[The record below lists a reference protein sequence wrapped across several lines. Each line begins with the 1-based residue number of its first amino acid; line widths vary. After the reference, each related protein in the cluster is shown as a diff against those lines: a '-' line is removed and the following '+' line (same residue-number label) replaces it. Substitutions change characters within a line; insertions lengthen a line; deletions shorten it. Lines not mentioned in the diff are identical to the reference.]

1 MSFTLA
7 IVGRPNVGKSTLF
20 NRLVGKRLALVD
32 DQPGVTR
39 DLREGDARLAD
50 LRFTVIDTAGLE
62 EATDESLQ
70 GRMRRLTERAV
81 DMADICL
88 FMIDARA
95 GVTPADQV
103 FAEILRK
110 RAAHVVLAAN
120 KGEGSAADAGVIE
133 AYSLGLG
140 EPIRLSAEHGEGLND
155 LYSHLMPIADGF
167 AERAADLAPET
178 DVELDDDEEWDEA
191 APFVM
196 PTAKKPMQI
205 AVVGRPNAGKSTLIN
220 MIMGDDRLLT
230 GPEAGITR
238 DAISLRTEWL
248 GTHIRIFDT
257 AGMRKKAKVQDKLEK
272 LSVSD
277 GLRAVKFAEV
287 VVVLLDAAIPFEQ
300 QDLRIAD
307 LAEREGR
314 AVIVAVNKW
323 DIEDDKQNKLRDLR
337 ESFERLLPQ
346 LRGAP
351 LVTVSAKTGRGL
363 DRLHEAIMNAYE
375 TWNTRVPTAA
385 LNRWLAGMVEAHP
398 PPAPAGKRIKLRYM
412 TQAKTRPPGFVVM
425 CSLPDKMSESYSRYL
440 VNGLRA
446 DFNMPGT
453 PIRLYMRS
461 QNDANPFK
469 GRKKPGQSR
478 LRKHLGK
485 KPTDRYA
492 FRIACIAAAIKTIT
506 PMPARA
512 LIVSISV
519 PFATMM
525 PINAQTML
533 MTYSGA
539 EDRSRRTLSAITSA
553 PMIPTIA
560 QPKDPNT
567 IP

>member
-39 DLREGDARLAD
+39 DLREGAARLAD

-70 GRMRRLTERAV
+70 GRMRKLTERAV

-95 GVTPADQV
+95 GVTPTDEV

-110 RAAHVVLAAN
+110 RAAHVILAAN
-120 KGEGSAADAGVIE
+120 KGEGAAADAGVID

-155 LYSHLMPIADGF
+155 LYTHLMPLADKF
-167 AERAADLAPET
+167 AERAAEDAPEV
-178 DVELDDDEEWDEA
+178 DVSLDEDEDDMDVV
-191 APFVM
+191 PV
-196 PTAKKPMQI
+196 PTNAKPLQV

-220 MIMGDDRLLT
+220 KILGDERLLT

-238 DAISLRTEWL
+238 DAISLRIDWV
-248 GTHIRIFDT
+248 GDDGVAVPMRIFDT
-257 AGMRKKAKVQDKLEK
+257 AGMRKKAKVQGKLEK
-272 LSVSD
+272 LSVGD

-314 AVIVAVNKW
+314 AVIIAVNKW
-323 DIEDDKQNKLRDLR
+323 DIEDEKQDKLRELK

-351 LVTVSAKTGRGL
+351 LITVSAKTGRGL
-363 DRLHEAIMNAYE
+363 DRLHAAIMKAYDV
-375 TWNTRVPTAA
+375 WNRRVTTAS
-385 LNRWLAGMVEAHP
+385 LNRWLSGMVEAHP
-398 PPAPAGKRIKLRYM
+398 PPAPQGKRIKLRYM

-425 CSLPDKMSESYSRYL
+425 CSHPDKVPESYSRYL
-440 VNGLRA
+440 VNGLRI
-446 DFNMPGT
+446 DFDMPGT
-453 PIRLYMRS
+453 PIRLYMRG
-461 QNDANPFK
+461 QNDSNPYK
-469 GRKKPGQSR
+469 GRKKAPPSK
-478 LRKHLGK
+478 LRKHTEG
-485 KPTDRYA
+485 R
-492 FRIACIAAAIKTIT
+492 
-506 PMPARA
+506 
-512 LIVSISV
+512 
-519 PFATMM
+519 
-525 PINAQTML
+525 
-533 MTYSGA
+533 
-539 EDRSRRTLSAITSA
+539 RS
-553 PMIPTIA
+553 
-560 QPKDPNT
+560 
-567 IP
+567 

>member
-39 DLREGDARLAD
+39 DLREGAAKLAD

-62 EATDESLQ
+62 EVTDDSLQ

-88 FMIDARA
+88 FMIDARV
-95 GVTPADQV
+95 GVTPSDMV

-110 RAAHVVLAAN
+110 KSAHVILAGN
-120 KGEGSAADAGVIE
+120 KAEGKAADAGMIE

-155 LYSHLMPIADGF
+155 LYSMLMPLAD
-167 AERAADLAPET
+167 EYEDRAVQDAPET
-178 DVELDDDEEWDEA
+178 DVDLPDDDADLEA
-191 APFVM
+191 ETVPM
-196 PTAKKPMQI
+196 PTRAKPLQV

-220 MIMGDDRLLT
+220 QILGEDRLLT

-238 DAISLRTEWL
+238 DAISLMTEWA
-248 GTHIRIFDT
+248 GPDGDPVPMRIFDT
-257 AGMRKKAKVQDKLEK
+257 AGMRKKAKIQEKLEK

-287 VVVLLDAAIPFEQ
+287 VVVLLDAEIPFEQ

-314 AVIVAVNKW
+314 AVVVAVNKW
-323 DIEDDKQNKLRDLR
+323 DIEENRQDKLRELK

-351 LVTVSAKTGRGL
+351 LITVSAKTGRGL
-363 DRLHEAIMNAYE
+363 DRLQAAIMRAYE
-375 TWNTRVPTAA
+375 VWNRRITTAQ
-385 LNRWLAGMVEAHP
+385 LNRWLSGMMEAHP
-398 PPAPAGKRIKLRYM
+398 PPAPQGKRIKLRYM

-425 CSLPDKMSESYSRYL
+425 CSHPDKVPESYSRYL
-440 VNGLRA
+440 VNGLRV
-446 DFNMPGT
+446 DFDMPGT
-453 PIRLYMRS
+453 PIRLWMRGQS
-461 QNDANPFK
+461 DANPYK
-469 GRKKPGQSR
+469 NRKKAAPSK
-478 LRKHLGK
+478 LRKHTAG
-485 KPTDRYA
+485 
-492 FRIACIAAAIKTIT
+492 
-506 PMPARA
+506 
-512 LIVSISV
+512 
-519 PFATMM
+519 
-525 PINAQTML
+525 
-533 MTYSGA
+533 
-539 EDRSRRTLSAITSA
+539 RR
-553 PMIPTIA
+553 
-560 QPKDPNT
+560 KD
-567 IP
+567 